1 MVNTS
6 ALLLT
11 FASAFS
17 IWAPLALGEKGCVVN
32 GRLMR
37 ESEEDELN
45 VVYKVVNMFR
55 HCDAAN
61 MPEHEACIYATL

>member
-1 MVNTS
+1 M
-6 ALLLT
+6 
-11 FASAFS
+11 
-17 IWAPLALGEKGCVVN
+17 VN